1 MPGKIRGMKTLA
13 SALLASALLAGCNNG
28 SKLDPMPAGGS
39 ASAASYSELAA
50 RVSSLEAWKAKH
62 EKAIDFV
69 QEVYDEQQ
77 AQIANQPDPSAVFAV
92 PIADDVQAGQVEGP
106 NTACVTIVEAWD
118 FA

>member
-1 MPGKIRGMKTLA
+1 MKTLA
-13 SALLASALLAGCNNG
+13 SALLASALLAGCQNG
-28 SKLDPMPAGGS
+28 SKLDGAPAAGS

-50 RVSSLEAWKAKH
+50 RVTALEAWKAKH

-77 AQIANQPDPSAVFAV
+77 AQIANQPDPSAIFAV
-92 PIADDVQAGQVEGP
+92 PIADDVQGGQVEGP
-106 NTACVTIVEAWD
+106 NSACVTVVEAWD